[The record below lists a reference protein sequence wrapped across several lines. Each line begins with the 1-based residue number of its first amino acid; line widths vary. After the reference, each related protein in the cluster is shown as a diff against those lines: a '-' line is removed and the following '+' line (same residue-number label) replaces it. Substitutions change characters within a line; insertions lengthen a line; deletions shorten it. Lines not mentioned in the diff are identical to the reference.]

1 MTNVKLFG
9 LTVATLLACAH
20 LSGAPRDLDA
30 VEIFSGVGSIA
41 AAAQSQGFAAR
52 PFDKY
57 RVMGCTDVDGE
68 TSEDMTVKS
77 GFMNAVELVF
87 RLRLGGLLWLAP
99 VCASWI
105 GLNISRTRRSAANMY
120 HGDTTYPKVA
130 QGNVMAT
137 ACAML
142 MELAHSRGVELVLE
156 NPPCSSIFNF
166 PPIARVLQM
175 LSPESCV
182 THRCAFD
189 RGSPDGKKLWK
200 KYKFVGSRQWIQHVA
215 RPCTCKS
222 KKHIH
227 LTKKWTDSRGK
238 VRFQGRASLLRR
250 SAAYPKAL
258 GVQVVKAWCA
268 GREAAAT
275 PFAARRP
282 TKRPSEPSAQSQP
295 AVAPKRHTWLQ
306 PSVSSRPKSS
316 SQAWCQPNVAGD

>member
-200 KYKFVGSRQWIQHVA
+200 KYKFVGSRQWIQHLA

-222 KKHIH
+222 
-227 LTKKWTDSRGK
+227 REGMVCGK
-238 VRFQGRASLLRR
+238 GSSGHTFCRPTPHEAPLGAQCPESTGSG
-250 SAAYPKAL
+250 PKAPHMASAVSEL
-258 GVQVVKAWCA
+258 QAKIQFPSLVPAKRCRRLRACA
-268 GREAAAT
+268 CEC
-275 PFAARRP
+275 
-282 TKRPSEPSAQSQP
+282 KI
-295 AVAPKRHTWLQ
+295 
-306 PSVSSRPKSS
+306 
-316 SQAWCQPNVAGD
+316 